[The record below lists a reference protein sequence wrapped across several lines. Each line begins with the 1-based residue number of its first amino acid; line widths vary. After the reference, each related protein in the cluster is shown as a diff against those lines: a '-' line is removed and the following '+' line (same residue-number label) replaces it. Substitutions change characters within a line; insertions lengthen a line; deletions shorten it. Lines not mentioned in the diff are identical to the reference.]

1 MLSSLVIDLLN
12 WRHIT
17 LAYELVEAVTAKL
30 QINIVSV
37 MDTAVSD
44 MLSMYREIFLQVKE
58 VKLLAAIIAD
68 TFV

>member
-1 MLSSLVIDLLN
+1 
-12 WRHIT
+12 
-17 LAYELVEAVTAKL
+17 
-30 QINIVSV
+30 

-58 VKLLAAIIAD
+58 VKLLAATIAD

>member
-1 MLSSLVIDLLN
+1 
-12 WRHIT
+12 
-17 LAYELVEAVTAKL
+17 
-30 QINIVSV
+30 

-58 VKLLAAIIAD
+58 VKPLAAIIAD